1 VAARPEQPK
10 LEPKPKARPKGEA
23 PDLGALRKPVLD
35 ANAGLT
41 KAETEA
47 KALVDRA
54 LVLVAQAKGE
64 YREALGL
71 YREACRKAGVDCE
84 FPGGRS
90 ENVSPKV
97 SFIVEKADKGIRVM
111 VKGKPDS
118 EEIIPLAALKASIGK
133 AAYAYTD
140 KHVGPRE
147 RVGNK
152 GGYVV
157 RCSYVECFSLM
168 RKRWRIAELRR
179 GSAVSIE
186 ESVGPAYNMY
196 TMTRSCVDNPASLL
210 AEISSSRALPKV
222 GLSVRR
228 WIDSLQD

>member
-1 VAARPEQPK
+1 MAKKAKKGNGKAKVAVKPAEPRQ
-10 LEPKPKARPKGEA
+10 EPKPKAKPKREA
-23 PDLGALRKPVLD
+23 PDLDALRKPVLD

-47 KALVDRA
+47 KALVERGLA
-54 LVLVAQAKGE
+54 LITQAKGE

-84 FPGGRS
+84 FEGGRS

-111 VKGKPDS
+111 VKGKPES
-118 EEIIPLAALKASIGK
+118 EELIPLAALKASVNK
-133 AAYAYTD
+133 AAYAYTQ

-152 GGYVV
+152 GGTLGN
-157 RCSYVECFSLM
+157 R
-168 RKRWRIAELRR
+168 LR
-179 GSAVSIE
+179 AVMA
-186 ESVGPAYNMY
+186 G
-196 TMTRSCVDNPASLL
+196 
-210 AEISSSRALPKV
+210 KK
-222 GLSVRR
+222 
-228 WIDSLQD
+228 

>member
-1 VAARPEQPK
+1 MAKKAKKGNGKAKGATKPEQPK
-10 LEPKPKARPKGEA
+10 ENAPKAKGKPKGEA
-23 PDLGALRKPVLD
+23 PDLDALRKPVLD

-54 LVLVAQAKGE
+54 LALVAHAKGE

-111 VKGKPDS
+111 VKGKPES
-118 EEIIPLAALKASIGK
+118 EEVIPLATLKASVNK
-133 AAYAYTD
+133 AAYAYYA
-140 KHVGPRE
+140 VFA
-147 RVGNK
+147 VML
-152 GGYVV
+152 
-157 RCSYVECFSLM
+157 SWA
-168 RKRWRIAELRR
+168 RKWL
-179 GSAVSIE
+179 SAVPWSYC
-186 ESVGPAYNMY
+186 SVA
-196 TMTRSCVDNPASLL
+196 
-210 AEISSSRALPKV
+210 
-222 GLSVRR
+222 
-228 WIDSLQD
+228 